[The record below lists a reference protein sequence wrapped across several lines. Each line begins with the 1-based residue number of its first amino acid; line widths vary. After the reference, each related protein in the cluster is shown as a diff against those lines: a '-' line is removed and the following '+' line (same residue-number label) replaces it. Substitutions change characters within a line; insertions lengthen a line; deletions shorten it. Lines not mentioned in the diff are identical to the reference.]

1 MPFRVPLP
9 ATADRAMRD
18 IPIRKP
24 PRGLHQNAQLCRVF

>member
-1 MPFRVPLP
+1 MPLPGPLP
-9 ATADRAMRD
+9 AAADRAMRD